1 MRRGRWFLPESPDI
15 RGLLRAQCAITIE
28 GADAFVAWAAGE
40 PGAPERLR
48 EIEHRGDAAKR
59 ELLNELQEA
68 FVTPLEPE
76 DVFALSR
83 GIDWILDYTRDLVSE
98 AEAMGCGPDD
108 GIAQMAVALAEA
120 ARRIDEGIEYLGIDA
135 ERASAAADEAIRAE
149 RRLEHVYY
157 AGMAHLLET
166 QDRNERIALR
176 ELYRASERIGETV
189 IDVAERIV
197 YAGVKQ
203 S

>member
-1 MRRGRWFLPESPDI
+1 MRRGRWFLPESPDV

-48 EIEHRGDAAKR
+48 EIENRGDAAKR

-108 GIAQMAVALAEA
+108 GIAQMSAALAEA
-120 ARRIDEGIEYLGIDA
+120 ARRID
-135 ERASAAADEAIRAE
+135 
-149 RRLEHVYY
+149 
-157 AGMAHLLET
+157 
-166 QDRNERIALR
+166 
-176 ELYRASERIGETV
+176 
-189 IDVAERIV
+189 
-197 YAGVKQ
+197 
-203 S
+203 